1 VLRAFYAT
9 TLAADGVPVHIIAR
23 RLGHASIETTNR
35 YLAEISDDVAA
46 VADILDRRHQGWRR
60 DRMAA

>member
-1 VLRAFYAT
+1 LQEP
-9 TLAADGVPVHIIAR
+9 LSAR
-23 RLGHASIETTNR
+23 RAPTSP

-60 DRMAA
+60 DLMAA